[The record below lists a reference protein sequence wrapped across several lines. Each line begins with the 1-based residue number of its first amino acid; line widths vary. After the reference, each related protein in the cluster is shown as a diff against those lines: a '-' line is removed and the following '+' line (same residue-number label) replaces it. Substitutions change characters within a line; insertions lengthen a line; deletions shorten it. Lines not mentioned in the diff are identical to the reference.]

1 MLFIVCHLTQKK
13 LQGGNVGKKPQN
25 PESMGKR
32 ELIVLLSS
40 QINKLKYYFVEELP
54 FFLLHSII
62 HIYLKS
68 IRSVWH
74 TDNRE
79 QQRKTFWRDTI
90 FCMFLGFS
98 LSQFDLHSTH
108 YGIQRASI
116 GLYYSRKPHISYGWQ
131 KFNLNGSPSNSIK
144 ILNKSKAKHRVVK
157 HYRWVLWEQR
167 TTHPPC
173 VTGFSTYF
181 HLSLGLVEEWK
192 GEFGNQIY
200 ASA

>member
-13 LQGGNVGKKPQN
+13 LQGGNVGKNPKTQN
-25 PESMGKR
+25 LWGKESSLFHCPHKSTSWNTT
-32 ELIVLLSS
+32 L
-40 QINKLKYYFVEELP
+40 
-54 FFLLHSII
+54 
-62 HIYLKS
+62 LKS
-68 IRSVWH
+68 SLFFSCTVFSYLSEVYKVSV
-74 TDNRE
+74 TYS
-79 QQRKTFWRDTI
+79 QQRATKTFWRDTI
-90 FCMFLGFS
+90 CCMFLGFS
-98 LSQFDLHSTH
+98 LSQFDLHSAH
-108 YGIQRASI
+108 YGIQRARI